1 MSKRSNSRRPLLAT
15 VGNAELSTGP
25 SAPPEDS
32 KPIREAISSE
42 NGCKFKTASIDR
54 LIEGTLFKGESE
66 DGLRLLIKQYI
77 AELRPQTVSQ
87 FGIVEEMANVRWE
100 IGRLLIVKR
109 DVLANL
115 AIEQHG
121 ATERTKISK
130 AINIA
135 YGSKSYANLDRA
147 IHRLRRDFS
156 NLQHDL
162 AIAHKMRIDRAV
174 DTLPFVNDP
183 DPLAHLEAPVPNF
196 YNPKPS
202 NEIFTEKSTPTASV
216 ASASKPQPSVSR
228 DVHFVSTQLQ
238 SKEETS
244 SQGSGPILPLAA

>member
-1 MSKRSNSRRPLLAT
+1 MSKHSTSRRQRLANIE
-15 VGNAELSTGP
+15 NAKLSTGP
-25 SAPPEDS
+25 RTPEG
-32 KPIREAISSE
+32 KAISSQ

-66 DGLRLLIKQYI
+66 DGLRLLIKQYS
-77 AELRPQTVSQ
+77 AEHRPQTVSQ

-115 AIEQHG
+115 AIAEQG

-130 AINIA
+130 AINTA
-135 YGSKSYANLDRA
+135 YGTKTYANLDRA

-162 AIAHKMRIDRAV
+162 ATSHKLRLDRAV
-174 DTLPFVNDP
+174 DTLPYADDP
-183 DPLAHLEAPVPNF
+183 DPLEHLEAPVQNF
-196 YNPKPS
+196 YFPKPI
-202 NEIFTEKSTPTASV
+202 NEILMEKTAPSTPI
-216 ASASKPQPSVSR
+216 
-228 DVHFVSTQLQ
+228 STP
-238 SKEETS
+238 KTPPTS
-244 SQGSGPILPLAA
+244 PPEPLAA